1 MVELATYRRSIL
13 IPIQIELATDRRHT
27 GRAALDREVPI
38 RLRGVVFS
46 FSSCEIIKE
55 RSALARERI
64 SPELRELA
72 F

>member
-1 MVELATYRRSIL
+1 VVELATYRRSIQ

-27 GRAALDREVPI
+27 GRVALDREVPI